1 MHSLGLQL
9 TIIWW
14 NFTDE
19 TEVRMT
25 TVFFQKK
32 SDSSDQSQNIYTFL

>member
-19 TEVRMT
+19 TEMRMT